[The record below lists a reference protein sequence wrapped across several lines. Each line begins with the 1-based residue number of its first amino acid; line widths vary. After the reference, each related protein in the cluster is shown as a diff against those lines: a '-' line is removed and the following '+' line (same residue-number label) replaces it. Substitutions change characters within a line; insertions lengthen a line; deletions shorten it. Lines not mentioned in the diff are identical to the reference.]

1 VITVSGGSADGRDR
15 EDDIAIIP
23 LSTGEARI
31 FRSVR
36 INQISV
42 TVDDYVNVEAVQDEI
57 RSRLN
62 RLRQQE
68 DFRIFNQ
75 AAMIEANRNTQNSFR
90 FLLGAVGVVSLLVG
104 GIGVMNIMLVNVVE
118 RTREIGVRM
127 ACGARSRDIQ
137 LQFLTEA
144 ILVCLLGGVIGVLLG
159 MLVSGF
165 VTIGESKAV
174 VTLAPI
180 LLSFGAAFT
189 TGVLFGFWP
198 ARKASRLDPV
208 VALSSE

>member
-1 VITVSGGSADGRDR
+1 
-15 EDDIAIIP
+15 
-23 LSTGEARI
+23 
-31 FRSVR
+31 
-36 INQISV
+36 
-42 TVDDYVNVEAVQDEI
+42 
-57 RSRLN
+57 
-62 RLRQQE
+62 
-68 DFRIFNQ
+68 
-75 AAMIEANRNTQNSFR
+75 MIEANRNTQNSFR

-144 ILVCLLGGVIGVLLG
+144 ILVCLFGGVIGVLLG